1 MDSEEMVE
9 NAKGIYVPKWQTSE
23 ELQKTWTRFSQELYS
38 QKIPR
43 KTPAMFG
50 MVPDLIMR
58 KGITSHIKGLEKIS
72 GIHQN
77 IMILLEDPLD
87 YASLKKA
94 VDKDNSYYMWEDE
107 DYFKKKTPQVKQ
119 EGHLWTVGFPIVAL
133 TETHNGNDII
143 EIPKGHLN
151 IFYGSRI
158 LRHYLEEK
166 YDSFSLK
173 NS

>member
-1 MDSEEMVE
+1 MNSEEMVK
-9 NAKGIYVPKWQTSE
+9 NAKGIYVPKWQTPQ
-23 ELQKTWTRFSQELYS
+23 ELQKIWARFTQELYS

-50 MVPDLIMR
+50 MIPDLIMK
-58 KGITSHIKGLEKIS
+58 KGIYSNINGIEKIS

-77 IMILLEDPLD
+77 IMILLEEPLD
-87 YASLKKA
+87 YSSLKK
-94 VDKDNSYYMWEDE
+94 VVEKDDSYYMWEDE

-119 EGHLWTVGFPIVAL
+119 EGHLWTLGYPIVAL
-133 TETHNGNDII
+133 TETYDGNDII

-158 LRHYLEEK
+158 LRRYLEEK

-173 NS
+173 K